1 MSMMKRVLNTFKFRT
16 EIDHVK
22 KHIRKSLIS
31 GSTTTDP
38 YRILSE
44 QKRFYQ
50 NLYKT
55 NDSAEASDSIEAYLN
70 SLNIPKLS
78 KEQRQSCEGRITTE
92 ECRTI
97 IETFQNNKSRGNDG
111 IPIDLISEPFID
123 CANENR
129 RAFCFFNSES

>member
-1 MSMMKRVLNTFKFRT
+1 M
-16 EIDHVK
+16 
-22 KHIRKSLIS
+22 LIS
-31 GSTTTDP
+31 GSITTDP

-55 NDSAEASDSIEAYLN
+55 NDLEASDPIEAFLN

-78 KEQRQSCEGRITTE
+78 EEQRQSCEERITTE

-97 IETFQNNKSRGNDG
+97 KETFQNNKSPGNDG
-111 IPIDLISEPFID
+111 LPVEFYKSCWDLISEPFID
-123 CANENR
+123 CVNESFDKEKCLIPKVGCNHFNR
-129 RAFCFFNSES
+129 KER